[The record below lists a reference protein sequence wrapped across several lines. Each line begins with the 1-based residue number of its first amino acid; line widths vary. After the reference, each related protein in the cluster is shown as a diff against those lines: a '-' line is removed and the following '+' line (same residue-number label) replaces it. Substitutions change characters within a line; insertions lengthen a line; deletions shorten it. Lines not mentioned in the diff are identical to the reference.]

1 MRKKTYKKP
10 YFILEEF
17 TPQEYIASCVFQS
30 ISGLIT
36 HNSNYFIDWNQD
48 GNYDD
53 GERKGAGSFTPNPSC
68 TITKTKSNIYWISKA
83 SNENTAVEL
92 TPNQNAPYTGIY
104 HHNYNGKTT
113 DYIFHS
119 YTSQTTYLEFI
130 FAGYLIHFQRT
141 NQNIIREFAPMQIL
155 FFTIVRKKSNSK

>member
-1 MRKKTYKKP
+1 MFTRLFNDVITHIINCLKKENNMKKKTYTKP

-17 TPQEYIASCVFQS
+17 TPQEYIAGCVFQS

-92 TPNQNAPYTGIY
+92 TPNLDAPYTGTY
-104 HHNYNGKTT
+104 HHYYNGKTT

-119 YTSQTTYLEFI
+119 YTSQKF
-130 FAGYLIHFQRT
+130 
-141 NQNIIREFAPMQIL
+141 NIKIVDN
-155 FFTIVRKKSNSK
+155 TIMYSNNLS

>member
-17 TPQEYIASCVFQS
+17 TPQEYIAGCVFQS

-92 TPNQNAPYTGIY
+92 TPNQNAPYTGTY
-104 HHNYNGKTT
+104 HHYYSGKTT

-119 YTSQTTYLEFI
+119 YTSEKL
-130 FAGYLIHFQRT
+130 
-141 NQNIIREFAPMQIL
+141 NIKIVDN
-155 FFTIVRKKSNSK
+155 TIMYSNNLS